1 MKNDTLGLLFFVVA
15 LFATFGS
22 VYCFVAGVVNE
33 DRLVSRSA
41 VVGFLVFGAAA
52 VWSLLTGVLS

>member
-1 MKNDTLGLLFFVVA
+1 MRNPTLALLFFAVA
-15 LFATFGS
+15 LLATLGS
-22 VYCFVAGVVNE
+22 VYVYVGSVLGG
-33 DRLVSRSA
+33 DRLLSRAA